1 MENDLIIVLSVI
13 IVTYLTF
20 HSEKE
25 KNIESMTAGGLLNLY
40 DQELQPCPDNESESS
55 GSWDGNKKCSELDG
69 GVHQICYRDI
79 GTNANEFSKNTG
91 QNDWSTGRGD
101 ENHCVCLGAWS
112 LYKKQI
118 DEGIIEDNAKSRLK
132 CDAIPKIAFSIDYV
146 DKFSTWNGN
155 ELSGQII
162 NGVEGIVEEC
172 EKDTDDETKK
182 TKLIDNYCNFADQVD
197 ELKFKKNESGELTS
211 EFNEFYKS
219 KCQK

>member
-1 MENDLIIVLSVI
+1 M
-13 IVTYLTF
+13 
-20 HSEKE
+20 
-25 KNIESMTAGGLLNLY
+25 
-40 DQELQPCPDNESESS
+40 
-55 GSWDGNKKCSELDG
+55 
-69 GVHQICYRDI
+69 
-79 GTNANEFSKNTG
+79 
-91 QNDWSTGRGD
+91 
-101 ENHCVCLGAWS
+101 GAWS

-118 DEGIIEDNAKSRLK
+118 DEGIIEDDAKSRLK